1 MLLYWLTMKKYLRF
15 NHYLRYTQI
24 SHVIQS
30 VSIYHLTYK
39 PSIGFQ
45 LHTMEWFDHP
55 HLIKPGFGR
64 FIYIVH
70 MYTFLFQNN
79 QRLSSL
85 TKLWPF
91 KNFQNAFSPKWMPNT
106 THTSVTLCQDR
117 CQCQFLETTI
127 QHAVK
132 IKSADNEISV
142 SMLQST
148 STTRFSLL

>member
-91 KNFQNAFSPKWMPNT
+91 KNFQNAFSKMNAKHNTYNCNLMSRQMSMP
-106 THTSVTLCQDR
+106 VLR
-117 CQCQFLETTI
+117 
-127 QHAVK
+127 
-132 IKSADNEISV
+132 DNN
-142 SMLQST
+142 ST
-148 STTRFSLL
+148 CS